1 MRRWLWLMSVA
12 ALLAGAAATPALEDS
27 DGEVQEAGGLA
38 VAAPPDTPGRC
49 PVADLLAE
57 FGARQPGARR
67 PALLV
72 AEGLRAAERPHQKRA
87 LGAFVGERY
96 RGPAQSQ
103 YLHECKRKKRA
114 QQEAL
119 EQIEEKEQLADAWN
133 ISVLR
138 AGDMVGGAQSRQP
151 NQYSMVGV
159 LNAAWKQV
167 GRTVLQRDGVAGS
180 SH

>member
-1 MRRWLWLMSVA
+1 MSVA
-12 ALLAGAAATPALEDS
+12 ALLAGAASTPALEDS

-38 VAAPPDTPGRC
+38 GAAPPDTPGRC

-57 FGARQPGARR
+57 LGARQPSARR
-67 PALLV
+67 PAALLV
-72 AEGLRAAERPHQKRA
+72 AEGLRAAGRPHQKRA
-87 LGAFVGERY
+87 FGAFVGERY

-133 ISVLR
+133 IIVLR
-138 AGDMVGGAQSRQP
+138 AGDMVGGAPSGHA
-151 NQYSMVGV
+151 NKYSM
-159 LNAAWKQV
+159 
-167 GRTVLQRDGVAGS
+167 AGS
-180 SH
+180 ERGLEASRSNGA